1 MNKPAP
7 LNTFGKK
14 IHAAL
19 AQDIGSRI
27 LRGEFEPGSLLPNEA
42 YWSSAFKI
50 SRSAVREAMKMLI
63 AKGLVTSRPKI
74 GSRVEPRERW
84 NLLDRD
90 VLAWYGSAPDR
101 KQFLMS
107 VQQMRYIFEPEAAK
121 LAAENRTAEQIVEI
135 ETACREM
142 GEASSLETRTRA
154 DVRFHLAI
162 LRAAGNEFL
171 VPFGFLIESGLAHVF
186 EHTTRH
192 IVDVRKAQ
200 SLHERIAKAIRERK
214 PRVAA
219 NTVKLLLANTDS
231 VILRSFSPSRRA
243 KVRSGEVK
251 LPLEERGRPARS

>member
-1 MNKPAP
+1 MTRPFQLDTA
-7 LNTFGKK
+7 GKK
-14 IHAAL
+14 IHSAL

-27 LRGEFEPGSLLPNEA
+27 LRGDFKPGSSLPNEA
-42 YWSSAFKI
+42 HWCRVFKV

-63 AKGLVTSRPKI
+63 AKGLVVSRPKI

-90 VLAWYGSAPDR
+90 VLAWYGSVPDQKR
-101 KQFLMS
+101 FLMS
-107 VQQMRYIFEPEAAK
+107 VQQMRYIFEPEAAA
-121 LAAENRTAEQIVEI
+121 LAARHRTQGQLVEI

-142 GEASSLETRTRA
+142 GEAASLETRTSA

-192 IVDVRKAQ
+192 IVDVREAQ
-200 SLHERIAKAIRERK
+200 SLHEKIARAIREKR
-214 PRVAA
+214 PRVAC
-219 NTVKLLLANTDS
+219 NTVKLLLANTDG

-243 KVRSGEVK
+243 KPRGAELK
-251 LPLEERGRPARS
+251 LPL

>member
-1 MNKPAP
+1 MSRPAQ
-7 LNTFGKK
+7 LDTGKK

-27 LRGEFEPGSLLPNEA
+27 LRGDFEPGSLLPNEA
-42 YWSSAFKI
+42 HWCGLFKV
-50 SRSAVREAMKMLI
+50 SRSAVREAMKMLV

-90 VLAWYGSAPDR
+90 VLAWYGSVPDR
-101 KQFLMS
+101 KRFLVS
-107 VQQMRYIFEPEAAK
+107 VQQMRYIFEPEAAA
-121 LAAENRTAEQIVEI
+121 LAAENRTPEQLAQI

-142 GEASSLETRTRA
+142 GEASSLQSRTKA

-186 EHTTRH
+186 EHTVRH
-192 IVDVRKAQ
+192 IGDVREAQ
-200 SLHERIAKAIRERK
+200 LLHEKIAKAIREHK
-214 PRVAA
+214 PRTAHRI
-219 NTVKLLLANTDS
+219 VKLLLGNTDR
-231 VILRSFSPSRRA
+231 VIVRSFSSPS
-243 KVRSGEVK
+243 
-251 LPLEERGRPARS
+251 PQ

>member
-1 MNKPAP
+1 MTKPGQ

-27 LRGEFEPGSLLPNEA
+27 LRGDFKPGSLLPNEA
-42 YWSSAFKI
+42 YWCRIFKV

-63 AKGLVTSRPKI
+63 AKGLVLSRPKI
-74 GSRVEPRERW
+74 GSRVEPRDHW

-101 KQFLMS
+101 KHFLMS
-107 VQQMRYIFEPEAAK
+107 VQQMRYIFEPEAAA
-121 LAAENRTAEQIVEI
+121 LAAQNRTPDQLIRI
-135 ETACREM
+135 EAACREM
-142 GEASSLETRTRA
+142 GEAASLETRTSA

-162 LRAAGNEFL
+162 LSAAGNEFL

-192 IVDVRKAQ
+192 IGDVREAQ
-200 SLHERIAKAIRERK
+200 SLHEKIAKAIRERK
-214 PRVAA
+214 PRVAY
-219 NTVKLLLANTDS
+219 NTVKLLLANTDG
-231 VILRSFSPSRRA
+231 VILRSFSPSRRT
-243 KVRSGEVK
+243 KVRNTELK
-251 LPLEERGRPARS
+251 LPL

>member
-7 LNTFGKK
+7 LDTSGKK

-42 YWSSAFKI
+42 HWSRTFAI

-63 AKGLVTSRPKI
+63 AKGFVVSRPKI

-90 VLAWYGSAPDR
+90 VLAWYGSVPDR
-101 KQFLMS
+101 KQFLLS
-107 VQQMRYIFEPEAAK
+107 VQQMRYIFEPEAAA
-121 LAAENRTAEQIVEI
+121 LAAENRTSEQIAEI
-135 ETACREM
+135 DTACREM
-142 GEASSLETRTRA
+142 GEAASLETRTRA

-192 IVDVRKAQ
+192 IGDVREAQ
-200 SLHERIAKAIRERK
+200 SLHERIVKAIRERK
-214 PRVAA
+214 PRVAST
-219 NTVKLLLANTDS
+219 TVKLLLANTDS

-243 KVRSGEVK
+243 RARPIE
-251 LPLEERGRPARS
+251 LPL

>member
-1 MNKPAP
+1 MTRPAQ
-7 LNTFGKK
+7 LDTFGKK
-14 IHAAL
+14 IHSAL

-27 LRGEFEPGSLLPNEA
+27 LRGDFKPGSLLPNEA
-42 YWSSAFKI
+42 YWCGLFKV

-63 AKGLVTSRPKI
+63 AKGLILSRPKI

-90 VLAWYGSAPDR
+90 VLAWYGSVPDQ
-101 KQFLMS
+101 KNFLMS
-107 VQQMRYIFEPEAAK
+107 VQQMRYIFEPEAAA
-121 LAAENRTAEQIVEI
+121 LAAENRTPAELAEI

-142 GEASSLETRTRA
+142 AAASSLETRTKA

-192 IVDVRKAQ
+192 IGDVREAQ
-200 SLHERIAKAIRERK
+200 SLHEKIARAIREQK
-214 PRVAA
+214 PRVA
-219 NTVKLLLANTDS
+219 NKTVKLLLANTDS
-231 VILRSFSPSRRA
+231 VILRSFSSARRA
-243 KVRSGEVK
+243 KARNAELK
-251 LPLEERGRPARS
+251 LPL